1 MLTQRVVGAVLIT
14 CLFFACAPIER
25 GRSAPASTDVR
36 LEAASHS
43 APVSASDHRTLQSDS
58 VATAQEEIDTGPKT
72 ERAVGVVALVATLSA
87 LAFFVMVVYEVVKL
101 VSN

>member
-1 MLTQRVVGAVLIT
+1 M
-14 CLFFACAPIER
+14 
-25 GRSAPASTDVR
+25 
-36 LEAASHS
+36 
-43 APVSASDHRTLQSDS
+43 
-58 VATAQEEIDTGPKT
+58 ATAKEVTDTGPKT